1 MEYNVSNENWIGGE
15 KMAQFRPMARII
27 SHLGERLISGTK
39 VALLE
44 LVKNSYDAKSEFVEI
59 TINQYTKQI
68 IIYDEGHGMNKETI
82 EDNWLV
88 VGTNN
93 RLESKANVQDDD
105 VPLGEKGLGRFSTMK
120 LGNHL
125 LLQTSTNE
133 SEVQWN
139 LEIDWSKYGYKSNYY
154 LDEVDNKL
162 YDSKKEVE
170 KSYTRLIISNIKE
183 FMNSDWDK
191 LEVEKFISNTVSK
204 YINPFSGLPR
214 KFEIKVWFIDHNN
227 KKSFIKLGKSEK
239 ELLEQA
245 HHEIMGK
252 YSPGKI
258 NYHFKVRRNGIL
270 VDQGQDEIL
279 LDSKIQDKDYSDEGF
294 IGEFDFHFYI
304 FNRRRLKEI
313 TGFENT
319 RVIREILDR
328 YTGGP
333 MIFRDGF
340 RIYPY
345 GDPGDD
351 WLELNKEK
359 YRKGKASIIGEQ
371 TTGYI
376 SLNSNKSPYL
386 IDQTNREGLVKNKS
400 YDNFYLIVK
409 SVFNTLLSIIEMNEP
424 KETSSNITTTARKSA
439 SIIENTML
447 RISKS
452 REVSDI
458 DIKTIIK
465 ESKEINKGIK
475 ELNRREKALLE
486 TSSVG
491 MTSMQ
496 IAHEIHNFM
505 QKILSIL
512 DNLKRQLPSEFISN
526 INILELNIKSL
537 KTMVSQIDE
546 QASTLRRAK
555 SKINL
560 VEQIEQIVNTS
571 KSMLNNYDNI
581 PVEVE
586 IYSEVDDLDIKVN
599 KGLLIQL
606 FDNLLINSFYWINSL
621 GTSDNTEVGKIKI
634 EINSDG
640 SVLFYDNGPGIS
652 ILDSE
657 SIFEPFFSRKK
668 DGKGLGLFI
677 CREIAAYHKIRLD
690 LLENK
695 NSRDRLFC
703 FRLDFSEVVIGED
716 YNEVSK

>member
-1 MEYNVSNENWIGGE
+1 
-15 KMAQFRPMARII
+15 MAQFRPMARII
-27 SHLGERLISGTK
+27 SHLGERLISSTK

-44 LVKNSYDAKSEFVEI
+44 LVKNSYDAKSKFVEI

-68 IIYDEGHGMNKETI
+68 IIYDEGHGMNEETI

-93 RLESKANVQDDD
+93 RLASKETVQDDD

-125 LLQTSTNE
+125 LLQTSTE
-133 SEVQWN
+133 KSKVQWN
-139 LEIDWSKYGYKSNYY
+139 LEIDWSKYGYKSNCY

-162 YDSKKEVE
+162 YDSKKGMEG
-170 KSYTRLIISNIKE
+170 SFTRLIISDIKE
-183 FMNSDWDK
+183 FTNDHWDK
-191 LEVEKFISNTVSK
+191 LEVEKFVSNTVSK

-214 KFEIKVWFIDHNN
+214 NFEIKVWFIDRNN
-227 KKSFIKLGKSEK
+227 KKSPIKLGKSEK

-258 NYHFKVRRNGIL
+258 NYQFKVRRDGIL
-270 VDQGQDEIL
+270 VDKGQDEIL
-279 LDSKIQDKDYSDEGF
+279 LDSKIKDIDSSDEGF
-294 IGEFDFHFYI
+294 VGEFNFHFYI
-304 FNRRRLKEI
+304 FNRRRLGEI
-313 TGFENT
+313 NGFENT
-319 RVIREILDR
+319 KVIKEILDR

-345 GDPGDD
+345 GDSGDD

-400 YDNFYLIVK
+400 YENFHSIIK
-409 SVFNTLLSIIEMNEP
+409 NVFNTLVSIVEINEP
-424 KETSSNITTTARKSA
+424 KETSSNITSTARKSA
-439 SIIENTML
+439 NNIEKVML
-447 RISKS
+447 KISKS
-452 REVSDI
+452 REVNEK
-458 DIKTIIK
+458 DIKTIIQ
-465 ESKEINKGIK
+465 ESKEIDKGIK
-475 ELNRREKALLE
+475 ELNRREKAIIE
-486 TSSVG
+486 TASVG

-505 QKILSIL
+505 QKIVSML
-512 DNLKRQLPSEFISN
+512 DNLKKQLPKEFISN
-526 INILELNIKSL
+526 IEILEYNIKSL

-546 QASTLRRAK
+546 QSSTMRRTK

-560 VEQIEQIVNTS
+560 VNQIEHIVDAS
-571 KSMLNNYDNI
+571 KPILSNYTDLPI
-581 PVEVE
+581 E
-586 IYSEVDDLDIKVN
+586 IEIVTEIEQLDIKVN

-621 GTSDNTEVGKIKI
+621 GTADNKDVGKIII
-634 EINSDG
+634 EIKRDG
-640 SVLFYDNGPGIS
+640 RIFYYDNGPGIS
-652 ILDSE
+652 ILDAQ
-657 SIFEPFFSRKK
+657 SIFEPFFSRRKE
-668 DGKGLGLFI
+668 GKGLGLFI
-677 CREIAAYHKIRLD
+677 CREIASYHNIRLN
-690 LLENK
+690 LLDK
-695 NSRDRLFC
+695 RNSKEKLYC
-703 FRLDFSEVVIGED
+703 FEIDFSQILV
-716 YNEVSK
+716 